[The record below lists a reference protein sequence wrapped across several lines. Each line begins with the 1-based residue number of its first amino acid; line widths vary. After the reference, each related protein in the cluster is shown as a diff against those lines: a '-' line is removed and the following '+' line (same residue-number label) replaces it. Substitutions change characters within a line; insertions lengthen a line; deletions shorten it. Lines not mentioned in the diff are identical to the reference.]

1 MKYLLATLFL
11 LLSLFVTSSVLA
23 DGPLGLFGGND
34 DIVDSE
40 SQSLKY
46 KEASF
51 YGQRAEQRGIE
62 VGIIRFEKKEQE
74 RILGKK
80 VSKYLT
86 YDVAITNGSPFRI
99 HLSTVEILNPKS
111 KAVIPNANLDEVYDK
126 MGVVG
131 NGNKDNLRSSI
142 MRYNFLNK
150 SLQNKI
156 IEPGDTLQGILFI
169 KDKNIDGRGILKV
182 TIQNLKKLAYLD
194 VEVPFEE

>member
-1 MKYLLATLFL
+1 MKHFLVILFL
-11 LLSLFVTSSVLA
+11 SLSLFVPSPVLA
-23 DGPLGLFGGND
+23 DGPFGLFGGKD

-62 VGIIRFEKKEQE
+62 VGIIRFEKKEQQ

-86 YDVAITNGSPFRI
+86 YDVAITNGSPFRV
-99 HLSTVEILNPKS
+99 HLSTIEVLHPKS
-111 KAVIPNANLDEVYDK
+111 KTVIPKADLDEVYDK

-131 NGNKDNLRSSI
+131 NGNKENLRSSI
-142 MRYNFLNK
+142 MRFSFLNK

-169 KDKNIDGRGILKV
+169 KDKNINDRGILKI
-182 TIQNLKKLAYLD
+182 TIQNLKKLAYLE